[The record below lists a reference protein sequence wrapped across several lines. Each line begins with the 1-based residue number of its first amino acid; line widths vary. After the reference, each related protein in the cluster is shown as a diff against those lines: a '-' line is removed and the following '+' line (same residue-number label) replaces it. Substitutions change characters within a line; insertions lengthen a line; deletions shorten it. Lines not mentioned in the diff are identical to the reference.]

1 MKNTLNKLSNKTL
14 NELYTML
21 DEYKMLESQLDE
33 KGFKM
38 ENLRAGIK
46 RDLALINNEIFNKIT
61 A

>member
-33 KGFKM
+33 KGFM